1 MDSLAFTL
9 ILLSALM
16 HALWNLLVKQSN
28 DKTAYIWWM
37 FFQSGVL
44 FSLIMLLV
52 PVPFP
57 PFESRMLLLTAG
69 GAVCFVL
76 YHLLT
81 GRAYRE
87 GDLSMTYPLAQT
99 AMIYVP
105 LWGVLLLGESLSP
118 LGVGGILLIACGAY
132 AIQLRSL
139 SMVEVLRPFRD
150 LGNPSIQAALGAGLV
165 YSFGAVIDKTGV
177 ARYDPLHFTYVLV
190 VWMLLLMSLNLMRPG
205 QKKGRISAEWRRHPR
220 LVLCAG
226 PVMLCSFLSFRYGL
240 QLAPMSY
247 AVPVRQASLLIAVLI
262 GVIFLGERAGR
273 IRFAATLLILA
284 GVCLVRFG

>member
-1 MDSLAFTL
+1 MSSLAFAL

-16 HALWNLLVKQSN
+16 HALWNLLVKQSG

-37 FFQSGVL
+37 FLQSGIL
-44 FSLIMLLV
+44 FSLIMLLAAG
-52 PVPFP
+52 PFP
-57 PFESRMLLLTAG
+57 PLSPRLLLLTAG

-76 YHLLT
+76 YHLFT

-99 AMIYVP
+99 AMLYVP
-105 LWGVLLLGESLSP
+105 LWGVLLLKEHLSP
-118 LGVGGILLIACGAY
+118 LGVAGILLIAMGAY
-132 AIQLRSL
+132 AVQLRTLRMS
-139 SMVEVLRPFRD
+139 EVLRPFHY
-150 LGNPSIQAALGAGLV
+150 LGSSSVRFALAAGLV
-165 YSFGAVIDKTGV
+165 YSFGAVIDKSGV
-177 ARYDPLHFTYVLV
+177 TRYDPLHFTYLLV
-190 VWMLLLMSLNLMRPG
+190 VWMLLLMSLNLLRSG
-205 QKKGRISAEWRRHPR
+205 NRGRIPAEWRRHPR

-262 GVIFLGERAGR
+262 GVVFLGERAGR
-273 IRFAATLLILA
+273 IRFGATLLILA